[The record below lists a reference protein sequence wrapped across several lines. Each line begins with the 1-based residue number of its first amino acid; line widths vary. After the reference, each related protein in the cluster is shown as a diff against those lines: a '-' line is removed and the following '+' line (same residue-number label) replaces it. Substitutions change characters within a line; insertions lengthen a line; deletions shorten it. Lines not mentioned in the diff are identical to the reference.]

1 MIYIVD
7 DDKSVRRSF
16 ELLLHSAGVESKSY
30 AGAKEFLDEYNQ
42 DETDLLILDIHMPDI
57 DGCELLNILKNKNI
71 IIPVI
76 VITAYDEQESRKCAK
91 DYGAIKYLL
100 KPIDG
105 DTIIELIIN
114 HINKSSKVF

>member
-16 ELLLHSAGVESKSY
+16 EILLHSAGLKTKAY
-30 AGAKEFLDEYNQ
+30 AGAKEFLNEYRQ

-57 DGCELLNILKNKNI
+57 NGCELLSILKNKSI
-71 IIPVI
+71 RVPVI
-76 VITAYDEQESRKCAK
+76 IITAYDEQESRKRAK
-91 DYGAIKYLL
+91 DYGVVDYLL

-105 DTIIELIIN
+105 ESLIQRIN
-114 HINKSSKVF
+114 NSINSNMV